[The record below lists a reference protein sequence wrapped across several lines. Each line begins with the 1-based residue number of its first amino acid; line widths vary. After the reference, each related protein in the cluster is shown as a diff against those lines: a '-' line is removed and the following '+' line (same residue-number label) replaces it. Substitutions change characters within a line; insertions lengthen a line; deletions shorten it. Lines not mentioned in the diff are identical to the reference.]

1 MADGSWAQ
9 VTRQQSCQSGKGVWG
24 LEAAWTGDDVD
35 PEGNSLGSPGKLQQ
49 PHSYNRFLQLKEL
62 C

>member
-1 MADGSWAQ
+1 MAAEPEL
-9 VTRQQSCQSGKGVWG
+9 
-24 LEAAWTGDDVD
+24 LEATVLPAWQRGLRLVD
-35 PEGNSLGSPGKLQQ
+35 PKGDSLGSPGKLQQ